1 MDQAQWTQDEAIA
14 YECAREC
21 ITHLRAIYTAEIYD
35 EERKAAPD
43 RARIDAL
50 RVEQARLYRERKGLR
65 VKDAATIER
74 INREYGALIRVDVK
88 KSQAAA
94 A

>member
-14 YECAREC
+14 YQCARDC
-21 ITHLRAIYTAEIYD
+21 ITDLRAIYTAEIYD

-43 RARIDAL
+43 KARIDAL
-50 RVEQARLYRERKGLR
+50 SVEQARLYRERKDLE
-65 VKDAATIER
+65 VKDATAIER
-74 INREYGALIRVDVK
+74 IRREYGALIRANTK